1 MSVLHINNI
10 TNKEGT
16 GGPTIAGIT
25 TVDSTGFM
33 RVPVGSTG
41 RRLVSDFVPN
51 SIIDDGL
58 VLYLDAG
65 NIQSY
70 SGSGTTWTDLSGN
83 DNNGTLQ
90 GGVGFTVDDGGSLV
104 FDGTDDY
111 ISIGSQSLV
120 GSGTSP
126 FSVELWFYN
135 TKNWTS
141 GQYTMPIRVKQDSE
155 FFVSLYNPSGTLN
168 VYATFR
174 GYNQWGIP
182 VTQSDYVNK
191 WVCLSVV
198 YNGGD
203 KNTAA
208 SFLTYVNG
216 VQLASGTT
224 NFGAAGGT
232 GSNCNIL
239 GADGD
244 SGCNAVLTF
253 HQGNIGAYKVYN
265 RALTATEVQQNYN
278 ALVGRYS

>member
-1 MSVLHINNI
+1 MWAHIAI
-10 TNKEGT
+10 T
-16 GGPTIAGIT
+16 
-25 TVDSTGFM
+25 
-33 RVPVGSTG
+33 R
-41 RRLVSDFVPN
+41 
-51 SIIDDGL
+51 
-58 VLYLDAG
+58 
-65 NIQSY
+65 
-70 SGSGTTWTDLSGN
+70 SGTTWRLFINGILDQTTTNGSSISAGSAVFAIGAYQNMVASDKTYTGYFQDLRIYKGVAKYTANFIPFGN
-83 DNNGTLQ
+83 PNTTPTGAFPIYNTKDT
-90 GGVGFTVDDGGSLV
+90 GGSLV
-104 FDGTDDY
+104 FNGSNQY

-141 GQYTMPIRVKQDSE
+141 GQHTMFVRVKQDSE
-155 FFVSLYNPSGTLN
+155 FFIALYNPSGTLN
-168 VYATFR
+168 VIPTFR
-174 GYNQWGIP
+174 GFNQWGIP

-224 NFGAAGGT
+224 NFGAAGGA

-244 SGCNAVLTF
+244 SGCNAVITF

-265 RALTATEVQQNYN
+265 RALTAAEVSQNYK
-278 ALVGRYS
+278 ALKSRYGLT